1 MNLEENLITPTP
13 GPFLF
18 ITLLYLSV
26 MGIIG
31 WKSIKTTHTIKDFF
45 IMGGRAGAIVSG
57 FSYFAT
63 QYSMST
69 FMGVPGVTYA
79 NGFAGLSISVP
90 GAVFSMLIPALL
102 VGRKILKLGKEL
114 GFLTMS
120 DYLAHRFDS
129 KGIRGFHAISII
141 IFLVSLMG
149 AQTIGA
155 GIIFHI
161 FTGYPHWIGTS
172 IMGIVVILY
181 CMGGGMKSAMLSDV
195 VQGFLMVLTAVAT
208 FYLSIKS
215 GGGIENITNTLHENH
230 GDLYLTHPGA
240 TGTFTWP
247 VYASMILMWSLFTI
261 GQPIL
266 FTKFFTMK
274 DYQTLFKAVILG
286 TLGMLVSATLI
297 EWAGVNAIVSLP
309 GLEGNQTDF
318 IVPLL
323 LQKNLNPYIASLLV
337 AGIFSAGMST
347 VDSLLVVATGGVT
360 HDVYHCLINPKATSK
375 QIMNVS
381 RMTIVVI
388 GVLGITIGIL
398 QPTSIF
404 ELIRFAFGGLGIWV
418 APVLLGIYWRKC
430 TKFSVLFSMII
441 GECLYLSGVLSSRM
455 RKCLS
460 SKSLAIILPP
470 LVRISFA
477 TSP

>member
-1 MNLEENLITPTP
+1 
-13 GPFLF
+13 
-18 ITLLYLSV
+18 
-26 MGIIG
+26 
-31 WKSIKTTHTIKDFF
+31 
-45 IMGGRAGAIVSG
+45 
-57 FSYFAT
+57 
-63 QYSMST
+63 
-69 FMGVPGVTYA
+69 
-79 NGFAGLSISVP
+79 
-90 GAVFSMLIPALL
+90 
-102 VGRKILKLGKEL
+102 
-114 GFLTMS
+114 
-120 DYLAHRFDS
+120 
-129 KGIRGFHAISII
+129 
-141 IFLVSLMG
+141 
-149 AQTIGA
+149 
-155 GIIFHI
+155 
-161 FTGYPHWIGTS
+161 
-172 IMGIVVILY
+172 
-181 CMGGGMKSAMLSDV
+181 
-195 VQGFLMVLTAVAT
+195 
-208 FYLSIKS
+208 
-215 GGGIENITNTLHENH
+215 
-230 GDLYLTHPGA
+230 
-240 TGTFTWP
+240 
-247 VYASMILMWSLFTI
+247 MILMWSLFTI

-430 TKFSVLFSMII
+430 TKFSVLISMII
-441 GECLYLSGVLSSRM
+441 GECLYLIL
-455 RKCLS
+455 
-460 SKSLAIILPP
+460 KSYEKQIELGFDP
-470 LVRISFA
+470 LIISFIITLLIMICISFYTDPPSKKTIDA
-477 TSP
+477 HFSEKNL